1 MKVISAHV
9 GGVHSAVTKL
19 GRVQSVLSVRFFSRS
34 RTASAAPAGCGR
46 VQRKRS
52 DVKRVTQSREHSAL
66 SKIFLQ
72 STVRRAWLDEST

>member
-1 MKVISAHV
+1 MCGRPERTQKASFARV
-9 GGVHSAVTKL
+9 GNSM
-19 GRVQSVLSVRFFSRS
+19 QSVLSVRFFSRS